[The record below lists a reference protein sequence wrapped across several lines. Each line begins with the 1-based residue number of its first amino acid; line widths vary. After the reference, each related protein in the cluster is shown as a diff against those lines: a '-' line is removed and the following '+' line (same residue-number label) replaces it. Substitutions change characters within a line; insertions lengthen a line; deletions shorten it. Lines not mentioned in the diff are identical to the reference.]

1 VAKEPD
7 RRGEHE
13 VSRKTIARGMPGDS
27 GVTVATTCT
36 LFAAAHRRPAFP
48 APSDG
53 RVEENF
59 SKARADCAARFMGMS
74 GGRHCEPTGRA
85 NARPITGSAKQSICS
100 LCGDMDCFVA
110 SAPRNDGP
118 CSPGGAKRSPRLSLR
133 DVPDCAEP
141 VIGRRFRPLA
151 GHGDFLLNLARLIVI
166 GFALK
171 PCNIPSNLD
180 QTRPI

>member
-1 VAKEPD
+1 M
-7 RRGEHE
+7 GGL
-13 VSRKTIARGMPGDS
+13 RKLIENLGRIAPRDLWACLEAVIAS
-27 GVTVATTCT
+27 
-36 LFAAAHRRPAFP
+36 
-48 APSDG
+48 
-53 RVEENF
+53 E
-59 SKARADCAARFMGMS
+59 
-74 GGRHCEPTGRA
+74 
-85 NARPITGSAKQSICS
+85 AKQSIRS

-110 SAPRNDGP
+110 SAPLRKRFAFVAGNDGP
-118 CSPGGAKRSPRLSLR
+118 CSPGGAKRSPRLSLP

-166 GFALK
+166 GFALN